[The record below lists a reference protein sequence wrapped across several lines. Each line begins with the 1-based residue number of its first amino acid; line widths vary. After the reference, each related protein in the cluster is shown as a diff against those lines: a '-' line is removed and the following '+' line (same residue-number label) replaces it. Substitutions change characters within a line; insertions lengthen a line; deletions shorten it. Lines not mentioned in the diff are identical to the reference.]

1 MARPLRS
8 DPLDGWHH
16 LMNRGASRGNIF
28 VDDNDRTSFGQQLA
42 DMHEHFGV
50 VVHAYCLMDN
60 HFHLLVNCPSAGLSD
75 AMQRFSSTYTR
86 HLNDRHGRDG
96 ALFRGRFHSRLITD
110 EAHVIN
116 ACRYIHRN
124 ALDISGIDDVA
135 RYRWS
140 SHRTYLGFRRCPPWL
155 ETEFVLDRFGGQAD
169 AFDRFVR
176 SADASGSCARDR
188 ATIQSLCDAVRLVL
202 VEVTATTDADLSTTV
217 RMATLAALDRLGGFD
232 PEVVAGV
239 LGIPSRGAYRTA
251 VSRARAAARRRSEIS
266 SAVERALTLAG
277 WAVTSGV

>member
-1 MARPLRS
+1 MN
-8 DPLDGWHH
+8 GWHH
-16 LMNRGASRGNIF
+16 LMNRGASRDNIF

-42 DMHEHFGV
+42 DMYERFGI

-60 HFHLLVNCPSAGLSD
+60 HFHLLVNCPSAGLSV
-75 AMQRFSSTYTR
+75 AMQRFSSIYTR

-124 ALDISGIDDVA
+124 PLDIGGIDDVA
-135 RYRWS
+135 EFRWS
-140 SHRTYLGFRRCPPWL
+140 SHRTYLGLRSCPPWL
-155 ETEFVLDRFGGQAD
+155 ETDFVLDRFGGDSD

-188 ATIQSLCDAVRLVL
+188 ATIEWLRDAVRLVL
-202 VEVTATTDADLSTTV
+202 VEVTTTTDTDLVTTV
-217 RMATLAALDRLGGFD
+217 RMATLAVLDRLGGFD
-232 PEVVAGV
+232 PEVAASA

-251 VSRARAAARRRSEIS
+251 VSRARTAAVRRSEIS
-266 SAVERALTLAG
+266 TAVERTLSLAG
-277 WAVTSGV
+277 RAVTSGVRPQM